1 MHSTGIYKTGR
12 YNKVFLKAMLGQY
25 CFGNTYMAALGVFF
39 FWLMPVIFPMFS
51 QVLGNLLKQVMT
63 LAYLP

>member
-25 CFGNTYMAALGVFF
+25 CFENTYVAALGVC
-39 FWLMPVIFPMFS
+39 FWLMPVISPMFS
-51 QVLGNLLKQVMT
+51 QVLGNLLKQVVT

>member
-39 FWLMPVIFPMFS
+39 F
-51 QVLGNLLKQVMT
+51 G
-63 LAYLP
+63 